1 MGEILVVCA
10 AARAAAV
17 LGWPVTSGILNLA
30 ARADAPTGGEPARG
44 EAEAARG
51 EADHDNGTAASIDD
65 SGLLRGGL
73 WIGILERTLIA
84 GGIAAGHP
92 AILAA
97 VIAVKGLGR
106 FPELTSSRA
115 AGERFIIGSF
125 ASLLVA
131 SDIGVLARMLWL

>member
-1 MGEILVVCA
+1 MDRDPR
-10 AARAAAV
+10 AR
-17 LGWPVTSGILNLA
+17 
-30 ARADAPTGGEPARG
+30 
-44 EAEAARG
+44 
-51 EADHDNGTAASIDD
+51 
-65 SGLLRGGL
+65 
-73 WIGILERTLIA
+73 
-84 GGIAAGHP
+84 GIAAGNP

-131 SDIGVLARMLWL
+131 SGIGVLARMLWL